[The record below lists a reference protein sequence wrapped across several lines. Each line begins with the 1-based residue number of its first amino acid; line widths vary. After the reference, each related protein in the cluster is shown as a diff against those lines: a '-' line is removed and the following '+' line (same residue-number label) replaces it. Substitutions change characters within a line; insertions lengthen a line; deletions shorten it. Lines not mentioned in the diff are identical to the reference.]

1 MKKIYIAFLAA
12 AAAALSA
19 GCSDYEE
26 ATPTPGTNETLVGLR
41 ADIAPR
47 QQSRAEINV
56 DFENG
61 LTGSWNEADI
71 LGIIHKAPGGSGFSS
86 LAQFIFDEASGTFKG
101 TLPTTK
107 GEWHYR
113 AFYPHNGTAT
123 ISGSKTTVTVPFS
136 ALRTQDG
143 NRYNSEYDLLAADA
157 IAYSDAEGGK
167 TPSGDAVKFN
177 LNRFTTILALR
188 VAGGDPSEKVA
199 SVMLTAQK
207 PIASEQLTFELPAT
221 AYDAEAINPTLVAT
235 GESPAGNTISIDSER
250 ITVTYKDG
258 TAPTAD
264 LSETF
269 FNVLPDENYGEL
281 VFTVCTDKG
290 NVAQVTVNRTT
301 PMVANWVYTKV
312 ETAAFAKAALP
323 DIDWL
328 GHDLAQR
335 YELAD
340 VNNEADIAVSVPGG
354 IRKMEVE
361 IIAPIL
367 TESGLLEIA
376 GLAPTMEL
384 THPATD
390 EMAEMLGQLGFPPPA
405 QLLDQQ
411 YAFFQIGG
419 LIDLLALVCAE
430 VTETT
435 NSDFKFTV
443 TDNAGQVK
451 TVILQYVKTVE
462 VPIPPITPDV
472 TYNDDA
478 DLWKNTATLS
488 CTVDPADFGKTVVEY
503 KRSDLTEGTWQAAA
517 KGTQNTEDGTFT
529 ATISGAYNTDNT
541 MVGETGIRP
550 GHLYE
555 YRIVVD
561 GATKASG
568 TIDMTAQK
576 GDPIQNSG
584 MEDWSTT
591 TLGNNKD
598 IVYPNAS
605 GNNFW
610 TSGNNGQ
617 TTGLCTKNENIWI
630 GNTSGSY
637 CAYLN
642 PNLTSIGA
650 IKIFAAG
657 NLFTGTFDY
666 VVSIFGWSGGTASFG
681 SPYTWTAR
689 PTALRVKAK
698 ATVTN
703 IKTLGAKKNELS
715 TSDISPA
722 RIFVCMCDRD
732 TRIDNVSQT
741 KALSGEYNI
750 SGTFEPSDTG
760 IGILA
765 YGDHKFTAST
775 DGWQTITIPIV
786 YNDRDQTPVPS
797 KAYNIMISCSS
808 DCYGAFFCG
817 SENNNLYVD
826 DFEWVY

>member
-1 MKKIYIAFLAA
+1 MKKIYITCVIVLAA
-12 AAAALSA
+12 ALIA
-19 GCSDYEE
+19 GCSNFDE
-26 ATPTPGTNETLVGLR
+26 ATPKPGPNETLVGFQ

-61 LTGSWNEADI
+61 LTGSWDEADI
-71 LGIIHKAPGGSGFSS
+71 LGVIYKAPQTAGFSN
-86 LAQFIFDEASGTFKG
+86 LGQFTFDAGSRTFKG
-101 TLPTTK
+101 SLPTAS

-143 NRYNSEYDLLAADA
+143 NKYNSEYDLLAADA
-157 IAYSDAEGGK
+157 IEYANAEAGRTPGGE
-167 TPSGDAVKFN
+167 AVKFN

-188 VAGGDPSEKVA
+188 VEGGDPSEKVA

-221 AYDAEAINPTLVAT
+221 AYDTEAIDPTLVAEGQSPT
-235 GESPAGNTISIDSER
+235 GSTIAIDSER
-250 ITVTYKDG
+250 ITVTYKEG

-290 NVAQVTVNRTT
+290 NVARVTVNRTT

-323 DIDWL
+323 TIDWL

-340 VNNEADIAVSVPGG
+340 SNNEADIAVSVPGG
-354 IRKMEVE
+354 IKKMEVE
-361 IIAPIL
+361 IIAPVL
-367 TESGLLEIA
+367 TESGLLELA

-384 THPATD
+384 TDPATD
-390 EMAEMLGQLGFPPPA
+390 EMAEMLGQLGFPAPA

-411 YAFFQIGG
+411 HAFFQIGG
-419 LIDLLALVCAE
+419 LIDLLAMVCAE

-451 TVILQYVKTVE
+451 TVILQYKKTVDQ
-462 VPIPPITPDV
+462 PTPPITPGV
-472 TYNDDA
+472 AYNDDVNI
-478 DLWKNTATLS
+478 WKNTATLS
-488 CTVDPADFGKTVVEY
+488 CTVDPADFGKTTVEY
-503 KRSDLTEGTWQAAA
+503 KRTTDDTWQAAA
-517 KGTQNTEDGTFT
+517 KGTQNAEDGTFT
-529 ATISGAYNTDNT
+529 ATISGAYNADNT
-541 MVGETGIRP
+541 MVSATGIRP
-550 GHLYE
+550 GYLYE

-561 GATKASG
+561 GATKGSG
-568 TIDMTAQK
+568 SIDMTSSK
-576 GDPIQNSG
+576 GDTIENGG
-584 MEDWSTT
+584 MESWSTT
-591 TLGNNKD
+591 TVSGTKN
-598 IVYPNAS
+598 IIYPNAQ
-605 GNNFW
+605 GNSFW
-610 TSGNNGQ
+610 TSGNNSATKELCTQNTDIWTGQ
-617 TTGLCTKNENIWI
+617 TP
-630 GNTSGSY
+630 GSY

-703 IKTLGAKKNELS
+703 IKTVGAKKDELS

-817 SENNNLYVD
+817 SENNKLYID
-826 DFEWVY
+826 DFEWIY

>member
-1 MKKIYIAFLAA
+1 MKRFYISIPVLLAA
-12 AAAALSA
+12 VLGAA
-19 GCSDYEE
+19 CSNFDETPPKPGANE
-26 ATPTPGTNETLVGLR
+26 AVVGLR
-41 ADIAPR
+41 ADIVPR
-47 QQSRAEINV
+47 QQTRAEIDV

-61 LTGSWNEADI
+61 LSGSWNEVDI
-71 LGIIHKAPGGSGFSS
+71 LGVIHKAPGSQDFSA
-86 LAQFIFDEASGTFKG
+86 LGQFAFDPESRTFKG
-101 TLPTTK
+101 TLPSQT

-113 AFYPHNGTAT
+113 AFYPHNGTASV
-123 ISGSKTTVTVPFS
+123 SGSKTTVTVPFS
-136 ALRTQDG
+136 ALRTQEG

-157 IAYSDAEGGK
+157 ILYPNAAPGM
-167 TPSGDAVKFN
+167 TPQGEALRFN

-188 VAGGDPSEKVA
+188 MQGGAASEKVA
-199 SVMLTAQK
+199 SVMLTAEK
-207 PIASEQLTFELPAT
+207 PIASEQLTFELPT
-221 AYDAEAINPTLVAT
+221 SAYDIAAVNPTLVAE
-235 GESPAGNTISIDSER
+235 GSSPAGGTVSINSER

-258 TAPTAD
+258 TAPSAD

-290 NVAQVTVNRTT
+290 NTASVTVNRTT
-301 PMVANWVYTKV
+301 PMVANWVYTKIA
-312 ETAAFAKAALP
+312 TGTFAKATP
-323 DIDWL
+323 PTIEWL
-328 GHDLAQR
+328 GHDLSQR

-340 VNNEADIAVSVPGG
+340 TGNEADIEVSVPGG

-361 IIAPIL
+361 IIAPVL
-367 TESGLLEIA
+367 TESGLLELA

-384 THPATD
+384 TAPAT
-390 EMAEMLGQLGFPPPA
+390 ENMAEMLTQLGFPTPS

-419 LIDLLALVCAE
+419 LIDLLAMVCAE
-430 VTETT
+430 VTETAH
-435 NSDFKFTV
+435 SDFRFTV
-443 TDNAGQVK
+443 TDNAGQQT
-451 TVILQYVKTVE
+451 TVTLQYAKT
-462 VPIPPITPDV
+462 IASAITPGAA
-472 TYNDDA
+472 YNDDA
-478 DLWKNTATLS
+478 NFWTNTATLA
-488 CTVDPADFGKTVVEY
+488 CVVAPEDFQHTTVEY
-503 KRSDLTEGTWQAAA
+503 KRTDGTWQAAA
-517 KGTQNTEDGTFT
+517 KGTQNAEDGTFT
-529 ATISGAYNTDNT
+529 ATISSAYNADNT
-541 MVGETGIRP
+541 MISETGIRP
-550 GHLYE
+550 GHRYE
-555 YRIVVD
+555 YRLVID
-561 GATKASG
+561 GTTKASG
-568 TIDMTAQK
+568 TIDLTAEK
-576 GDPIQNSG
+576 GDPIQNGG

-591 TLGNNKD
+591 TLGSNKN

-605 GNNFW
+605 GNSFW

-637 CAYLN
+637 CAYLK
-642 PNLTSIGA
+642 PNLTSIGS

-657 NLFTGTFDY
+657 NLFTGSFDY
-666 VVSIFGWSGGTASFG
+666 TVSIFGWSGGTASFG
-681 SPYTWTAR
+681 SPYAWTAR
-689 PTALRVKAK
+689 PTALRVKAR
-698 ATVTN
+698 ATVGN
-703 IKTLGAKKNELS
+703 IQTLGAKKNELS

-722 RIFVCMCDRD
+722 RIFVCICDRD

-786 YNDRDQTPVPS
+786 YNDRDATPIPS

-817 SENNNLYVD
+817 SQSNELYVD
-826 DFEWVY
+826 DFEWIY